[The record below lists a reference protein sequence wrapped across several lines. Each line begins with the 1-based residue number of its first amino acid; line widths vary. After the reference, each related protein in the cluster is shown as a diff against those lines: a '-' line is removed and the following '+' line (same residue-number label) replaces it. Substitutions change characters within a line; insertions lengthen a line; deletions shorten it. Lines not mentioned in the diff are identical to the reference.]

1 MTFCY
6 TRSFCLFNAWKY
18 RYNIPWT
25 FLFYFILWNV
35 LGVLTVF
42 TLVNCFDSPREIES
56 IWNWLN
62 DGGHANAVLVCMNIL
77 ASLLYVGIWLLTYRL
92 YKRAQLTTKRNP

>member
-1 MTFCY
+1 MSFCY

-25 FLFYFILWNV
+25 FLFHFILWNV
-35 LGVLTVF
+35 LGVLSIF
-42 TLVNCFDSPREIES
+42 IIFNCFDSPREVEK

-62 DGGHANAVLVCMNIL
+62 DGGHVNTVLVCMNIF
-77 ASLLYVGIWLLTYRL
+77 AALLYIGIWFLTYRL
-92 YKRAQLTTKRNP
+92 YTRAQLTSKRNP